1 VLSLQ
6 KIYGFITM
14 AKIKDKD
21 IKELLQDH
29 LEYACKKTGI
39 SIDAYKVSAML
50 KIRRYDSMKSG
61 YYVTVQNFKNLTKAK
76 ETGDKNIRY
85 YFRVIHFKNRSEP
98 LFEIS
103 KWIPSYGNVENYKT
117 IFRSDEPKR
126 YKGTF
131 IKRLITTL
139 EFFNLKM

>member
-1 VLSLQ
+1 M
-6 KIYGFITM
+6 TM

-21 IKELLQDH
+21 IKALLQDH
-29 LEYACKKTGI
+29 LEYASKKAGI
-39 SIDAYKVSAML
+39 PPDTYKVSAML
-50 KIRRYDSMKSG
+50 KIRRYPSMKSG
-61 YYVTVQNFKNLTKAK
+61 YYITVQNFKNLTKAK

-85 YFRVIHFKNRSEP
+85 YFRVIKFENRDEP

-103 KWIPSYGNVENYKT
+103 KWLPSYGSVEDYKT
-117 IFRSDEPKR
+117 VYRSDDSKR

-131 IKRLITTL
+131 IQRLITTI

>member
-1 VLSLQ
+1 M
-6 KIYGFITM
+6 TM

-21 IKELLQDH
+21 IKALLQDH
-29 LEYACKKTGI
+29 LEYACKKTGV

-50 KIRRYDSMKSG
+50 KIRRYPSMKSG
-61 YYVTVQNFKNLTKAK
+61 YYITVQNFKSLSKAK
-76 ETGDKNIRY
+76 ETGDANIRY
-85 YFRVIHFKNRSEP
+85 YFRVIQFEDRTDP

-103 KWIPSYGNVENYKT
+103 KWMPSYGNVENYKV
-117 IFRSDEPKR
+117 IYRSDDPKR

-131 IKRLITTL
+131 IQRLITTL